1 MSSNRHVRLRPHPMG
16 AAVLVTLLAASAAT
30 HAQVLFDFESTPIG
44 TPLPLDI
51 TQSGVTAHLSATGS
65 GYSIQDPLYTIL
77 VLPAGF
83 SGHALSP
90 SSVFLSD
97 LLVSFDAALGGF
109 SILVAPQVL
118 ACDTTA
124 TLRVTGY
131 LGTTFVATATSTA
144 TTDPPYMWPSSTLA
158 LSSLQ
163 PFDHLVV
170 HYDSAPAA
178 GCDYGVIFVADA
190 MTATLAD
197 PIFANG
203 FE

>member
-1 MSSNRHVRLRPHPMG
+1 MR
-16 AAVLVTLLAASAAT
+16 AALLATLLAASTVAP
-30 HAQVLFDFESTPIG
+30 AQVLFDFDSTPIG
-44 TPLPLDI
+44 TPFPLDI
-51 TQSGVTAHLSATGS
+51 TQSGLTAHLSATGN
-65 GYSIQDPLYTIL
+65 GYSIQDPLSTIL
-77 VLPAGF
+77 LLPTGF
-83 SGHALSP
+83 SGHALVP

-97 LLVSFDAALGGF
+97 LLVSFDVPLGDF

-131 LGTTFVATATSTA
+131 LGTTFVASATSTA

>member
-1 MSSNRHVRLRPHPMG
+1 MR
-16 AAVLVTLLAASAAT
+16 AALLATLLAASAVAP
-30 HAQVLFDFESTPIG
+30 AQVLFDFDSTPIG
-44 TPLPLDI
+44 TSLPLDI
-51 TQSGVTAHLSATGS
+51 TQSGLTAHLSATGN
-65 GYSIQDPLYTIL
+65 GYSIQDPLSTIL
-77 VLPAGF
+77 LLPTGF
-83 SGHALSP
+83 SGHALVP

-97 LLVSFDAALGGF
+97 LLVSFDVPLGDF

-131 LGTTFVATATSTA
+131 LGTTFVASATSTA

-158 LSSLQ
+158 LTSLQ

-170 HYDSAPAA
+170 HYDSAPAG
-178 GCDYGVIFVADA
+178 GCDYGVIFVADN
-190 MTATLAD
+190 MTAALAD
-197 PIFANG
+197 SIFANG